1 MGDVMLTADEIRGL
15 AADLLISHEPP
26 TGSTRLSDWLT
37 RNVALVGAHYAS
49 ELAKRT

>member
-15 AADLLISHEPP
+15 AIDLLISHEPP
-26 TGSTRLSDWLT
+26 TGSIRLNEWPTRDA
-37 RNVALVGAHYAS
+37 ALVGAHYAS